1 MINISENSTPRTALK
16 HTHTGRGAG
25 RGAGRMGVG
34 EKITSDFSCAV
45 PQLSERSLIMEDG
58 FESSGLKVS
67 C

>member
-1 MINISENSTPRTALK
+1 MINISENSTPRTALM
-16 HTHTGRGAG
+16 HTHTGRA
-25 RGAGRMGVG
+25 AGRMGVG
-34 EKITSDFSCAV
+34 EKITSDFSCVV

>member
-1 MINISENSTPRTALK
+1 MINISENSTPRTALMR
-16 HTHTGRGAG
+16 THTGRA
-25 RGAGRMGVG
+25 AGRMGVG
-34 EKITSDFSCAV
+34 EKITSDFSCVV